1 MLRKAKEPRWA
12 PSASDADEVR
22 LIKRVAKGE
31 LDAFETLYRSYF
43 PKLARFLDRMTRQPQ
58 LVEEIVNDTMLVV
71 WQKAHTFDASCKL
84 STWIFA
90 IGYRTALKAIRLLDQ
105 PVECDFD
112 ACPDESGHEP
122 EHEVRL
128 HELRALLMRALD
140 SLSLEQRTV
149 VCLTYFHDLGYA
161 EIADIMECPVN
172 TVKTRMF
179 HARRRL
185 ETLLAARL
193 EEME

>member
-1 MLRKAKEPRWA
+1 MSRKAKEPTWA
-12 PSASDADEVR
+12 PSASDADEAR
-22 LIKRVAKGE
+22 LIKRVATGD
-31 LDAFETLYRSYF
+31 LDAFETLYRRYF
-43 PKLARFLDRMTRQPQ
+43 PKLARFLDRVARQPH
-58 LVEEIVNDTMLVV
+58 LIEEIANDTMLVV
-71 WQKAHTFDASCKL
+71 WQKAHTFNASCKL

-90 IGYRTALKAIRLLDQ
+90 IGYRAALKAIRLLDQ
-105 PVECDFD
+105 PVECDFE

-122 EHEVRL
+122 EHEVRR
-128 HELRALLMRALD
+128 HELQALLLRALD

-149 VCLTYFHDLGYA
+149 VRLTYFHDLGYA

-185 ETLLAARL
+185 ETLLSARL
-193 EEME
+193 EEMD

>member
-1 MLRKAKEPRWA
+1 MLRMAKEPGVA
-12 PSASDADEVR
+12 PRASDADEVR
-22 LIKRVAKGE
+22 LIKRVATGD

-43 PKLARFLDRMTRQPQ
+43 QKLARFLDRMTRQPQ
-58 LVEEIVNDTMLVV
+58 LIEEIVNDTMLVV
-71 WQKAHTFDASCKL
+71 WQKAHTFDSSCKL

-90 IGYRTALKAIRLLDQ
+90 IGYRKALKAIRLLDQ
-105 PVECDFD
+105 PVECDFET
-112 ACPDESGHEP
+112 CPDESVREP
-122 EHEVRL
+122 ENEVCRHEMQ
-128 HELRALLMRALD
+128 ALLQRALD

-149 VCLTYFHDLGYA
+149 VCLTYFYDLGYA

>member
-1 MLRKAKEPRWA
+1 MLRTAKEPGVA
-12 PSASDADEVR
+12 PRTSDADEVR
-22 LIKRVAKGE
+22 LIKRVATGN

-43 PKLARFLDRMTRQPQ
+43 PKLARFLDRMTRQPH
-58 LVEEIVNDTMLVV
+58 LIEEIVNDTMLVV

-90 IGYRTALKAIRLLDQ
+90 ISYRKALKAIRLRDD
-105 PVECDFD
+105 PVECDFET
-112 ACPDESGHEP
+112 CQDESAHEP
-122 EHEVRL
+122 ENEVRR
-128 HELRALLMRALD
+128 HELQALFKHALD
-140 SLSLEQRTV
+140 SLTLEQRTV

-161 EIADIMECPVN
+161 EIADIMDCPVN

-185 ETLLAARL
+185 VTLLADRL
-193 EEME
+193 EEMK